1 MKALN
6 TAIAAALTAMGASAV
21 AQPNPATLEDDTWL
35 SLNGTV
41 TSVSDTTFRLD
52 YGDGIV
58 TVEMDDWD
66 NYGEAFVLA
75 DGDNVT
81 VFGEVDDDLY
91 EKTKIEASS
100 VYVEDLNSY
109 FYASSADEEEI
120 GEWAIELD
128 PEVGDITYIGTVES
142 VDPLAEEFTIDT
154 GATELTVDSSP
165 LLYNPLD
172 DEGFQQ
178 IEKGDRVSVNGV
190 VDSDF
195 FEGSE
200 LKADSI
206 VTLRD

>member
-1 MKALN
+1 MKALS
-6 TAIAAALTAMGASAV
+6 TTIAGALTAMGASAV
-21 AQPNPATLEDDTWL
+21 AQPNPATLEDDTWI

-41 TSVSDTTFRLD
+41 TSVSDSTFRLD
-52 YGDGIV
+52 YGDGIA

-81 VFGEVDDDLY
+81 VFGEVDNDLY

-109 FYASSADEEEI
+109 FYASSADEEEV
-120 GEWAIELD
+120 GEWAVELD
-128 PEVGDITYIGTVES
+128 PEVGDITYIGTVET

-154 GATELTVDSSP
+154 GVTELTVDTSP
-165 LLYNPLD
+165 LVYNPLD
-172 DEGFQQ
+172 DEGFQK

-190 VDSDF
+190 IDSDF